1 MKLLDC
7 TIRDGGYYTNWDFDQ
22 NLIKEYAKSNDAEY
36 NFTKFYFKEISNI
49 ISKKIFLENKNLI
62 RYYGN
67 TNSSNLSEVFLF
79 KL

>member
-1 MKLLDC
+1 MLFRSGIKRG
-7 TIRDGGYYTNWDFDQ
+7 TIFTKDKKVV
-22 NLIKEYAKSNDAEY
+22 KEYSRSNDAEY

-49 ISKKIFLENKNLI
+49 ISKKIFLENKNLT